1 MAIARYS
8 VVSALVS
15 PRGRE
20 RRLLV
25 LELLGWVLLLLGV
38 VLLLLCYFGGDELLM
53 LCVHKLRCGRSDLR
67 CYSMRIISFLFW
79 ISLRKFL
86 LLLRHLSFLHEMERE
101 RFIRLGGPRY
111 WRGICGVVEQLVAA
125 HCHTRRWNLMRLC
138 SCYE

>member
-25 LELLGWVLLLLGV
+25 LELLGRVLLLLGV
-38 VLLLLCYFGGDELLM
+38 ALLLLGNLGGDELLM
-53 LCVHKLRCGRSDLR
+53 LCIYKLRCGRSNLR
-67 CYSMRIISFLFW
+67 CYCVRTILCLRWFV
-79 ISLRKFL
+79 LRKFL
-86 LLLRHLSFLHEMERE
+86 LLLRHLGLLYEVERE
-101 RFIRLGGPRY
+101 RLIRLGGPRD
-111 WRGICGVVEQLVAA
+111 WRGVCGVVEQLVAA
-125 HCHTRRWNLMRLC
+125 RRYTRRRNLMRLC